1 MFGGFRERE
10 DNHSWKARK
19 EGMRQKRLFLISLAR
34 MFFCWED
41 TNSNPSWLRLLFRWV
56 VQLPNYLVLI
66 EQLGVSRGFIK
77 LKFLQTKPLFF
88 FEVWWKGCKR
98 KGYILSWATGRA
110 SWIVQVVG
118 SVMILFVLF
127 LNMCAYIHTVYYI
140 VMRVCLKKKKW
151 RSWAIST
158 LYTYIYIHLYE
169 CIFESLSRYKKMKE
183 RERERHVLRPLKTSY
198 LAVKSQALPLC
209 TFASIQA
216 AVPIF
221 PSHVDKSQT
230 RVLDGVWAFFC
241 WLS

>member
-10 DNHSWKARK
+10 DYHSWKARK

-41 TNSNPSWLRLLFRWV
+41 TNSNPSWLRLFFRWV
-56 VQLPNYLVLI
+56 VQPPNYLVLI

-118 SVMILFVLF
+118 ECSDIVCFVF
-127 LNMCAYIHTVYYI
+127 EHVCIYTHTVYYI

-151 RSWAIST
+151 RSWAISA

-169 CIFESLSRYKKMKE
+169 WIFESLSRYKKRWKREKE
-183 RERERHVLRPLKTSY
+183 RDTCWDHSRHHIWLLKAKLYHFVHS
-198 LAVKSQALPLC
+198 P
-209 TFASIQA
+209 AS
-216 AVPIF
+216 
-221 PSHVDKSQT
+221 
-230 RVLDGVWAFFC
+230 
-241 WLS
+241 